1 MVVVKFSG
9 GTIVPIVNSEIT
21 TGNHHRDEAM
31 DFGVSVRERRKAL
44 HLSQL
49 ELAELAQVSE
59 RFVREVENNKPS
71 LRLDKLQAVLAVLGY
86 ELAIIDYVPPALR
99 RPQL

>member
-1 MVVVKFSG
+1 
-9 GTIVPIVNSEIT
+9 
-21 TGNHHRDEAM
+21 M

-99 RPQL
+99 RPQLRGHLIREVFLQLPYW